1 MRSFKSPR
9 FSLDASGGYA
19 YVLEREK
26 SRVQAFAS
34 PDGGRSARV
43 GRRRC
48 ATGLCPRGTACACA
62 CWCKQ
67 PTLPF
72 CACPPRPAGRY
83 ILSWGKPGSG
93 EGETL
98 RAPRDLAGT
107 DDGSMIVLDRRVLH
121 AWARH
126 VAVLKFLRCRRCARA
141 GSQLRATWSVRAC
154 TTRGSQ
160 RTLAR
165 RSSSSLCTER
175 LAPWQL
181 APWAQLPWASGTK
194 QACSAQQLAPS
205 GYAVGPRRLQVRP
218 EAVQPR
224 HGRGDQG
231 VGQLRRWRGPG
242 ECARVAVRLAAWCGA
257 RAKVWRASG
266 QVSPR
271 RTVGVRPAASQA
283 VHQACPGP
291 VSPVPSLWTPLHCP
305 LTVTSGGC
313 TCWTLELRRC
323 GGTAPTASC

>member
-1 MRSFKSPR
+1 MQFAERWTRSFESPR

-67 PTLPF
+67 PTLPY

-83 ILSWGKPGSG
+83 ILSWGRPGSG

-121 AWARH
+121 AQARH
-126 VAVLKFLRCRRCARA
+126 VAVLEFLRCRRWARGRSPADARPAVLQLSVHRAPGTMAA
-141 GSQLRATWSVRAC
+141 GALGPAGA
-154 TTRGSQ
+154 
-160 RTLAR
+160 
-165 RSSSSLCTER
+165 
-175 LAPWQL
+175 
-181 APWAQLPWASGTK
+181 K

-205 GYAVGPRRLQVRP
+205 GYVVGPRRLQVRP

-257 RAKVWRASG
+257 RAKAWRASG

-271 RTVGVRPAASQA
+271 CTVGVRPAASQA